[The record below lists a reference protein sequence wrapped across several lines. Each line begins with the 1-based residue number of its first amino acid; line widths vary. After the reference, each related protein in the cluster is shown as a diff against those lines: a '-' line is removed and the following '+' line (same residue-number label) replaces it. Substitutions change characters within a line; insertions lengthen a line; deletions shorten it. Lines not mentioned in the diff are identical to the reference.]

1 MTCKHEFVFI
11 AICSGHEG
19 STIISKCRWCGVTQ
33 QRIQTQKILGIY
45 KEPITNNMEGNM

>member
-19 STIISKCRWCGVTQ
+19 STIISKCRWCGVTKENSTNRSTV
-33 QRIQTQKILGIY
+33 RIIN
-45 KEPITNNMEGNM
+45 E